1 MSSRVAT
8 RPFFFVLFLVAAGT
22 GIAAEDVVL
31 ERNAIYP
38 PTIRDTGGPP
48 CPISRAG
55 AMLNVAIYDAV
66 NSVDRTHEPY
76 AFVLPAAP
84 GTSAEAAAAAAGH
97 TMMLHLYPARA
108 AIFDAA
114 YADQLAAIPDGAGET
129 DGVALGESI
138 ARMVIDL
145 RSADGTA
152 ADPPYSMGSDP
163 GDWRPTFPD
172 FTGPPFN
179 PGWGETMPW
188 TMSTGN
194 IYRPVGPAG
203 FTDMAQLLAS
213 PEYAAQV
220 NEVKELGARNS
231 ASRTEYETETAWFW
245 ANDRNGTFKPPGHLN
260 YISEVVS
267 LDRGLSLAENARLFA
282 LISIAMADAGLVA
295 WDAKY
300 GSAIDL
306 WRPISAIREAAS
318 DGNDATEADP
328 EWEPLNPFTPPF
340 PAFISGHA
348 TFGAVHAAIME
359 DFFGSDEVTFTMTS
373 DDTPGVFRTYTK
385 FSDAAKENGRSR
397 IFLGVH
403 YSFDATDGYVAGTA
417 LGHDIVTNHLR
428 PLPRFIRGDANGSGD
443 VDISDAVWNLNYLF
457 LEGPT
462 PSCIEAAE
470 ANDDDRLDISDA
482 LYVISHQFL
491 GGEPPPA
498 PFPDCGSDP
507 KSEIGNCGTPPDSC
521 S

>member
-8 RPFFFVLFLVAAGT
+8 RRSSIALILVATGS
-22 GIAAEDVVL
+22 GIAAQDVVL
-31 ERNAIYP
+31 QWNAIYRQ
-38 PTIRDTGGPP
+38 TIRDTGGPP
-48 CPISRAG
+48 CPIARAG
-55 AMLNVAIYDAV
+55 AMLNVAMYDAV
-66 NSVDRTHEPY
+66 NSVERTHEPY
-76 AFVLPAAP
+76 EFFLPAAP
-84 GTSAEAAAAAAGH
+84 GASAEAAAAAAAH
-97 TMMLHLYPARA
+97 KVMLHLYPARA
-108 AIFDAA
+108 AIFDTA
-114 YADQLAAIPDGAGET
+114 YADQLTAIPDGDGET
-129 DGVALGESI
+129 DGVALGQSI
-138 ARMVIDL
+138 GQMVIDL

-152 ADPPYSMGSDP
+152 TDPPYTIGSDP

-172 FTGPPFN
+172 LTSPPFN
-179 PGWGETMPW
+179 PGWGETLPW
-188 TMSTGN
+188 TMSTGG

-220 NEVKELGARNS
+220 NEVKDLGARNS
-231 ASRTEYETETAWFW
+231 ATRTEYETETAWFW
-245 ANDRNGTFKPPGHLN
+245 ANDRNGTYKPPGHLN

-282 LISIAMADAGLVA
+282 LISIAMADAGVAA

-300 GSAIDL
+300 ASDIDL

-348 TFGAVHAAIME
+348 TFGAVHAAVME
-359 DFFGSDEVTFTMTS
+359 GFFGTDEVTFTITS

-403 YSFDATDGYVAGTA
+403 YSFDATDGYSVGTA
-417 LGHDIVTNHLR
+417 LGRDIMTKHLR
-428 PLPRFIRGDANGSGD
+428 PLPRFIRGDANGSGE
-443 VDISDAVWNLNYLF
+443 VDISDAVWHLNYLF

-462 PSCIEAAE
+462 PPCIEAAE
-470 ANDDDRLDISDA
+470 VNDDDRLDISDA
-482 LYVISHQFL
+482 LYIIGHQFL
-491 GGEPPPA
+491 GDAPPPS

-507 KSEIGNCGTPPDSC
+507 RSEIGNCGTPPEFC
-521 S
+521 G